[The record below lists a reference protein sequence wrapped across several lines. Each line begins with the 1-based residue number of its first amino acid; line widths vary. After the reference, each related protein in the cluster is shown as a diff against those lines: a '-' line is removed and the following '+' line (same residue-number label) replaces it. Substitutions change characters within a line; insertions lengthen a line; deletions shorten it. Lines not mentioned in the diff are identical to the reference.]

1 MTKAIIFDLDGTLL
15 NTLDSIAYY
24 ANHTLVKYGFEPIET
39 ERYKILTGQ
48 GARNLMTGMLRDRN
62 CDDKELL
69 EKMLYDYNKTYD
81 DNFLY
86 LTRPYDGVVE
96 MLKKV
101 REKGIKTAVISNKPH
116 STTAQVVEATLGGLL
131 DIVFGNREGVPLKPD
146 PTAILEI
153 IDMLGIAKEDILYVG
168 DTGTDMMAG
177 ARAGLH
183 TVGCTWGFRDRA
195 ELENYNACSIIDN
208 PMEILD
214 LIKE

>member
-69 EKMLYDYNKTYD
+69 EKMLYDYNKIYD
-81 DNFLY
+81 ENYLY
-86 LTRPYDGVVE
+86 LTRPYDGIVE
-96 MLKKV
+96 MLKAV

-153 IDMLGIAKEDILYVG
+153 IDMLGVEKDEILYVG
-168 DTGTDMMAG
+168 DTGTDMTAG
-177 ARAGLH
+177 KRAGLY
-183 TVGCTWGFRDRA
+183 TVGCTWGFRDRE
-195 ELENYNACSIIDN
+195 ELIANDACALIDK
-208 PMEILD
+208 PCELLG

>member
-69 EKMLYDYNKTYD
+69 EKMLYDYNKIYD
-81 DNFLY
+81 ENYLY
-86 LTRPYDGVVE
+86 LTRPYDGIVE
-96 MLKKV
+96 MLRTV

-116 STTAQVVEATLGGLL
+116 STTVQVVEATLGGLL
-131 DIVFGNREGVPLKPD
+131 DVVFGNREGVPLKPD
-146 PTAILEI
+146 PTAVLEI
-153 IDMLGIAKEDILYVG
+153 IDMLGVSKDEILYVG
-168 DTGTDMMAG
+168 DTGTDMKTG
-177 ARAGLH
+177 ERAGLF
-183 TVGCTWGFRDRA
+183 TVGCTWGFRDEKELTDNNAKAIIHKA
-195 ELENYNACSIIDN
+195 EDL
-208 PMEILD
+208 LG